1 MMKIE
6 LIKEQEFNDT
16 PWYSIHI
23 NGIYVS
29 GSMTRSLQ
37 DAEGFYERL
46 SKNPDYMKKTKE
58 ILKYQ
63 EVVVS

>member
-1 MMKIE
+1 MKIE

-23 NGIYVS
+23 DGTYIS

>member
-1 MMKIE
+1 MKIE

-16 PWYSIHI
+16 PWYSIHMDGAYI
-23 NGIYVS
+23 S
-29 GSMTRSLQ
+29 GSMTRSLK

-58 ILKYQ
+58 ILQ
-63 EVVVS
+63 SEIIVVS

>member
-1 MMKIE
+1 MKIE
-6 LIKEQEFNDT
+6 LVKEQDFGDT

-23 NGIYVS
+23 DNMYIS
-29 GSMTRSLQ
+29 GSMTRSLK

-58 ILKYQ
+58 ILKSQ
-63 EVVVS
+63 EIVLP

>member
-1 MMKIE
+1 MKIE

-37 DAEGFYERL
+37 DAEGFYDRL
-46 SKNPDYMKKTKE
+46 SDNPEYKKKTTK
-58 ILKYQ
+58 ILKSQ

>member
-1 MMKIE
+1 MKIE
-6 LIKEQEFNDT
+6 LVKEQDFGDT

-23 NGIYVS
+23 DNMYIS
-29 GSMTRSLQ
+29 GSMTRSLK

-58 ILKYQ
+58 ILQ
-63 EVVVS
+63 SEIIVVS

>member
-1 MMKIE
+1 MKIE

>member
-1 MMKIE
+1 MKIE

-37 DAEGFYERL
+37 DAEGFYDRL
-46 SKNPDYMKKTKE
+46 SKNPEYMKKTTK
-58 ILKYQ
+58 ILKSQ
-63 EVVVS
+63 EVVVP

>member
-1 MMKIE
+1 MNIE

-16 PWYSIHI
+16 PWYSVHI
-23 NGIYVS
+23 DNMYVS
-29 GSMTRSLQ
+29 GSMTRSLK

-58 ILKYQ
+58 ILKS
-63 EVVVS
+63 EIIVVP